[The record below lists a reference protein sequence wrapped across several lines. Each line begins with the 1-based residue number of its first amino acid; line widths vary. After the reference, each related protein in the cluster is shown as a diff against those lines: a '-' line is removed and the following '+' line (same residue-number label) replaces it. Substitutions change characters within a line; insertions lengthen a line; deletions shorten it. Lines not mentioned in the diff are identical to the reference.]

1 MLQNPTNEFQILLK
15 ALSYFR
21 THWWLFALE
30 VMLIFGVSLVKFY
43 RTDPVYESTAS
54 ILIDSSRRQLYQSV
68 MMPGVPL
75 ISNARKQN
83 MAHLL
88 QSQEALERFRTL
100 FADFYNSEGR
110 PNYLGPFFPGGVAYS
125 IDSFRNWITLA
136 WDRNSDIYS
145 IRCTAIS
152 PPAAHAL
159 CLVYMNTIQAYY
171 PEIGQRDIMM
181 KRDFLSRQIS
191 SLTRQLAER
200 EYNLA
205 DFQKK
210 NEDFINF
217 IMLNIEGKGLQRL
230 RAQAIDLRQ
239 KLSTNRALKRLIMNV
254 PRAQRGEHT
263 AQDRSIAA
271 LTARLSE
278 LQYQVTLERQSE
290 TPDKESRIQD
300 LEREIQE
307 QEKALASLNE
317 EEEMAYLKNPID
329 STEVRKRLSSL
340 ELEFRTDT
348 IKLRDIE
355 SEIADIQLKE
365 KKYQQ
370 QRLEYDRLQAE
381 LIHKRKLLANLFQKE
396 QETELELSAGNAEI
410 FRLQEP
416 SQKGARIE
424 PQLSKHVYAAL
435 SLSIFALVATTI
447 LLIALVPRL
456 DSEAEVHRLNLPV
469 LGKIPLMR
477 RMSSTMDELPSF
489 GMEYLKIMNYRI
501 LRETKDLRC
510 PVVVITSPHSRE
522 GKSTVASYLSLASQ
536 TPNRKSL
543 LIDGDLITSHPN
555 QFFGFHEDHTPGAR
569 AILEAPENASTKSII
584 VKTVHEGISFMPRGG
599 RIEPVALPNYLKP
612 MELYLDQLR
621 KEYDIIF
628 IDTPPMFAS
637 NLAHQWAGL
646 GDLIVLV
653 ARIYLTR
660 PKDIVEALQTC
671 KVFSKSPIGVALN
684 CLPLSAQQ
692 RRASNYYFSRGKN
705 RPTKL
710 AA

>member
-1 MLQNPTNEFQILLK
+1 MFQNPTNEFQIILK
-15 ALSYFR
+15 ALSYLK

-30 VMLIFGVSLVKFY
+30 VALIYGVSLVKFY
-43 RTDPVYESTAS
+43 RTDPVYESTATL
-54 ILIDSSRRQLYQSV
+54 LIDSSRRQLYQSV
-68 MMPGVPL
+68 MMPGVSNL
-75 ISNARKQN
+75 SNARKQN
-83 MAHLL
+83 MAFLL
-88 QSQEALERFRTL
+88 SSQEAMERFRNQFT
-100 FADFYNSEGR
+100 DFYNNEGR
-110 PNYLGPFFPGGVAYS
+110 PVYLRPFFPGGVAYPLEA
-125 IDSFRNWITLA
+125 FRNWISLS
-136 WDRNSDIYS
+136 WDRNSDIYNV
-145 IRCTAIS
+145 RCTAITQD
-152 PPAAHAL
+152 AAYSI
-159 CLVYMNTIQAYY
+159 CLTYMNTIQAYY
-171 PEIGQRDIMM
+171 PEVGQRDVMM

-230 RAQAIDLRQ
+230 RGQALDLRQ
-239 KLSTNRALKRLIMNV
+239 QLATNRALKHLIMNV
-254 PRAQRGEHT
+254 PKAKRGEHT
-263 AQDRSIAA
+263 AEDASIAA

-278 LQYQVTLERQSE
+278 LQYQLTLQKQSPS
-290 TPDKESRIQD
+290 PDKEARVNDINT
-300 LEREIQE
+300 EINRVEGALGQLNDQE
-307 QEKALASLNE
+307 ELAF
-317 EEEMAYLKNPID
+317 LKNPIE
-329 STEVRKRLSSL
+329 STEVRHRISQL
-340 ELEFRTDT
+340 ELEFRTDE
-348 IKLRDIE
+348 IKLHDAER
-355 SEIADIQLKE
+355 EITDIQLKE

-416 SQKGARIE
+416 SRRGNRIE
-424 PQLSKHVYAAL
+424 PQLSKYLYASL
-435 SLSIFALVATTI
+435 SLSIFAIVASTI

-477 RMSSTMDELPSF
+477 RLSSTFDELPSF

-501 LRETKDLRC
+501 LRETKDMKC
-510 PVVVITSPHSRE
+510 PIVVISSPHSRE
-522 GKSTVASYLSLASQ
+522 GKSTVASYLAMSSQ
-536 TPNRKSL
+536 SPNRKTL
-543 LIDGDLITSHPN
+543 LIDGDLITAHPN
-555 QFFGFHEDHTPGAR
+555 KFYGFQEDHTQGAKS
-569 AILEAPENASTKSII
+569 ILENAEGIHSASII

-599 RIEPVALPNYLKP
+599 RIEPVAMPNYLKP
-612 MELYLDQLR
+612 MEQYLDRLR
-621 KEYDIIF
+621 REYDIIF
-628 IDTPPMFAS
+628 IDTPPLFAS

-646 GDLIVLV
+646 ADLIVLV

-660 PKDIVEALQTC
+660 PKDIVEAIQTC
-671 KVFSKSPIGVALN
+671 KVFSKAPVGVALN
-684 CLPLSAQQ
+684 CLPLSSQQ
-692 RRASNYYFSRGKN
+692 RRASNYYFSRGK